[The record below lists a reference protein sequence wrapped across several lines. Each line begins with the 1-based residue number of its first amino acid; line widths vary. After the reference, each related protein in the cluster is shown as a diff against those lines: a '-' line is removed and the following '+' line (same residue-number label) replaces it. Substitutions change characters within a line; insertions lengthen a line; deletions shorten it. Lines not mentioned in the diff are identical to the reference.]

1 MHKAAAISFASI
13 IIATT
18 GITSCGNSNDK
29 VQIAT
34 GQVAQGSTVE
44 ANKLYSQARALEAQ
58 GRTKKAI
65 KTYGQVAG
73 NYPMSKEAP
82 DARIRE
88 AELLYAQGELLKSF
102 EKYQSFITQYSGTS
116 QYDKAIQRQSDVAHA
131 ASTGEIKNSFLGL
144 KSDIP
149 RSKVEK
155 MFIQVRDNAPFGPTA
170 AKAQFGLAEMWQ
182 TDKNTGKAIKAYE
195 DLYVKYP
202 KSSLA
207 PEALY
212 RVGNLLLQQT
222 EDGNRNRG
230 NLDTANT
237 TFTDLTLLYPNSKQA
252 KSAKILLKGIKGSD
266 IQRSFSIAEF
276 YEKKKQYPSAAFYY
290 SEVIRA
296 TKSGSDLNQRAK
308 QRLAALPK

>member
-1 MHKAAAISFASI
+1 MHKAVALSFASI
-13 IIATT
+13 VIATT
-18 GITSCGNSNDK
+18 GITSCGNPNDN

-34 GQVAQGSTVE
+34 GQVAVGSAE
-44 ANKLYSQARALEAQ
+44 DSNKIYSQARSLEAQ
-58 GRTKKAI
+58 GNTKKAI
-65 KTYGQVAG
+65 KAYDIVAD

-82 DARIRE
+82 DARIRQ
-88 AELLYAQGELLKSF
+88 AELLYSQGELMKSF
-102 EKYQSFITQYSGTS
+102 EKYQSFITQYRGTS
-116 QYDKAIQRQSDVAHA
+116 QYDKAIQRQSDVVHA
-131 ASTGEIKNSFLGL
+131 ASTGKIENSFLGL

-170 AKAQFGLAEMWQ
+170 PKAQFGLAEMWQ
-182 TDKNTGKAIKAYE
+182 NDKNLGKAIKAYE
-195 DLYVKYP
+195 DLYVRYP

-212 RVGNLLLQQT
+212 RVGNLLLKQT

-252 KSAKILLKGIKGSD
+252 KSAKVILRQIKGSD

-290 SEVIRA
+290 NEVIRA
-296 TKSGSDLNQRAK
+296 TKSGSDLNQRSK

>member
-1 MHKAAAISFASI
+1 MHKAVSLSYAFIA
-13 IIATT
+13 IATA
-18 GITSCGNSNDK
+18 GITSCGNTNDK

-34 GQVAQGSTVE
+34 GQVTQGSTVE

-58 GRTKKAI
+58 GSTKKAI
-65 KTYGQVAG
+65 KVYGNVTDD
-73 NYPMSKEAP
+73 YPMSKEAP
-82 DARIRE
+82 DARIRQ
-88 AELLYAQGELLKSF
+88 AELLYSQAELMKSF
-102 EKYQSFITQYSGTS
+102 EQYQSFITQYRGTS
-116 QYDKAIQRQSDVAHA
+116 QYDKAIQRQSDVVHA
-131 ASTGEIKNSFLGL
+131 ASTGKIKNSFLGL

-170 AKAQFGLAEMWQ
+170 PKAQFGLAEMWQ
-182 TDKNTGKAIKAYE
+182 NDKNLGKAIKAYE
-195 DLYVKYP
+195 DLYVRYP

-212 RVGNLLLQQT
+212 RVGNLLLKQT

-252 KSAKILLKGIKGSD
+252 KSAKVILKQIKGSD

-290 SEVIRA
+290 NEVIRA
-296 TKSGSDLNQRAK
+296 TKSGSDLNQRSK

>member
-1 MHKAAAISFASI
+1 MHKAAALSLASI

-18 GITSCGNSNDK
+18 GITSCGNSSDN

-34 GQVAQGSTVE
+34 GQVAQGSSVE

-65 KTYGQVAG
+65 KTYAKVANG
-73 NYPMSKEAP
+73 YPMSPEAP

-88 AELLYAQGELLKSF
+88 AELLYAQGDLLKSF
-102 EKYQSFITQYSGTS
+102 EKYQSFITQYRGTS

-131 ASTGEIKNSFLGL
+131 ASNGEIKNSFLGL

-170 AKAQFGLAEMWQ
+170 PKAQFGLAEMWQ
-182 TDKNTGKAIKAYE
+182 TDKNLDKAIKGYE
-195 DLYVKYP
+195 DLYVRYP

-252 KSAKILLKGIKGSD
+252 KSAKKILKGIKGSD
-266 IQRSFSIAEF
+266 IERSFSIAEF

-290 SEVIRA
+290 NEVIRA
-296 TKSGSDLNQRAK
+296 TKSGSDLNQRAQ

>member
-1 MHKAAAISFASI
+1 MHKAVALSFASI

-18 GITSCGNSNDK
+18 GITSCGNSNDN

-34 GQVAQGSTVE
+34 GQVAVGSAE
-44 ANKLYSQARALEAQ
+44 DSNHLYSQARALEAK
-58 GRTKKAI
+58 GSTKKAI
-65 KTYGQVAG
+65 KAYGKVAD

-82 DARIRE
+82 DARIRQ
-88 AELLYAQGELLKSF
+88 AELLYAQGDLIKSF
-102 EKYQSFITQYSGTS
+102 DKYQSFITQYRGTS
-116 QYDKAIQRQSDVAHA
+116 QYDKAIQRQSEVAHA
-131 ASTGEIKNSFLGL
+131 ASTGQIKNNFIGI

-155 MFIQVRDNAPFGPTA
+155 MFIQVRDNAPFGVTA
-170 AKAQFGLAEMWQ
+170 PKAQFGLAEMWQ
-182 TDKNTGKAIKAYE
+182 KDKKLDKAIEAYE
-195 DLYVKYP
+195 DLYVRYP

-212 RVGNLLLQQT
+212 RVGNLLLKQT

-237 TFTDLTLLYPNSKQA
+237 TFTDLTLLYPNTKQA
-252 KSAKILLKGIKGSD
+252 KSAKSILKQIKGSD
-266 IQRSFSIAEF
+266 IQRSFGIAEF

-296 TKSGSDLNQRAK
+296 TKSGSELNLRAK
-308 QRLAALPK
+308 QRLEALPK

>member
-1 MHKAAAISFASI
+1 MHKAAVLSLASI

-29 VQIAT
+29 VQLAT
-34 GQVAQGSTVE
+34 GQIAVGSAE
-44 ANKLYSQARALEAQ
+44 ESSRLYSHARALEAK
-58 GRTKKAI
+58 GSTNKATKA
-65 KTYGQVAG
+65 YGKVADD
-73 NYPMSKEAP
+73 YPMSKEAP
-82 DARIRE
+82 DARIRQ
-88 AELLYAQGELLKSF
+88 AEHLYDNGELMKSF
-102 EKYQSFITQYSGTS
+102 EKYQSFITQYRGTS
-116 QYDKAIQRQSDVAHA
+116 QYNKAIQRQSDVAHA
-131 ASTGEIKNSFLGL
+131 ASTGQIKNSFLGL

-155 MFIQVRDNAPFGPTA
+155 MFLQVRDNAPFGPTA
-170 AKAQFGLAEMWQ
+170 PKAQFGLAEMWQ
-182 TDKNTGKAIKAYE
+182 NDKNLSKAIKGYE
-195 DLYVKYP
+195 DLYVRYP

-237 TFTDLTLLYPNSKQA
+237 TFTDLTLLYPNTKQA
-252 KSAKILLKGIKGSD
+252 KSAKTILKQIKGSD
-266 IQRSFSIAEF
+266 IQRSFAIAEF

-290 SEVIRA
+290 NEVIRS
-296 TKSGSDLNQRAK
+296 TKSGSDLNQRAT